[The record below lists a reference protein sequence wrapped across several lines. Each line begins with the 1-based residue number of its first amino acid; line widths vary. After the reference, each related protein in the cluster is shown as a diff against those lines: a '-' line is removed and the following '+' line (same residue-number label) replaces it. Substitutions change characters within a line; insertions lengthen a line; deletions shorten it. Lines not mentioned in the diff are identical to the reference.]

1 MARVPVLEPRVSPN
15 IARDP
20 GLNIPDN
27 SGFLDEIG
35 RATEGVMDLS
45 LRTQRAERSKAVSEA
60 GFGLDADLKQFQ
72 LDHLDDP
79 EPETLP
85 KRFDDYFQARQAV
98 HEKALTDVDR
108 EAFNARSSLA
118 GQDFKIRVEERALL
132 ARNDRL
138 KADLNGRLA
147 SIQDQ
152 YGITDNPAERATM
165 LEAGFTRIDDLVESR
180 TISEVEGE
188 RLRNGL
194 LDNSMSNLAARSL
207 ETDPRS
213 LLNIDDDPNF
223 APMDS
228 DQRLAW
234 KVKAQN
240 EVERL
245 NREAKAERK
254 VQERE
259 YLAGFDA
266 FTGAIQN
273 GVTVSPVLELQY
285 SDDNIE
291 AHVSDP
297 GMRAVLKSSRD
308 IAIASRNDRE
318 LVATMTPEQQAAFFA
333 DMKQDA
339 LTPASTT
346 EGATIATMKL
356 QRLANL
362 RTIIADVEKARATDP
377 AYAAANTTGT
387 VGDAWT
393 AFRTEPTAENWSRY
407 RAGLAQTYADQGFY
421 GPAQKVLGNDFART
435 MAETVNSDWSINPE
449 QAAANLSN
457 LATATGDDWGRVF
470 SELQGAGLSKEAA
483 AIGFVAHDPR
493 LQQRLVTAG
502 RNGGMKGLEEL
513 VAKDTRDTIDDYL
526 MSDMSE
532 AIRQAGP
539 ANGSFMSKAVFA
551 AQSVA
556 YILARDGMGPKE
568 AARFAYKSV
577 IEGNFTV
584 VAESRI
590 EGLVP
595 ADFPEDQNIIGL
607 GAQEWFD
614 TQVGGYLNLTPETD
628 PNNFAVTQTPEGDW
642 VRSPRK
648 FAGATVS
655 PEKAIEIARNSG
667 WTDRNL
673 KEPLQRFATEAEA
686 RGTLTGAEF
695 VAGPLEIAPTLI
707 SAIGMEGVRPED
719 VIETAQRIVSN
730 SGFFTLSPDGR
741 SAVLMSDELGLPVE
755 VIGVDGTTI
764 TVPIDELKRLGVLR
778 ELKERDGRKFA
789 GEPKGKGGLGAIY
802 EAGQKFDA
810 SRSGNQT
817 PGPVNDG
824 PVSKGQMNRNID
836 PTTVQEGERSR

>member
-1 MARVPVLEPRVSPN
+1 MARVPVLEPRISPG

-35 RATEGVMDLS
+35 RAAEGVMDLS

-85 KRFDDYFQARQAV
+85 KRFDDYFQSRQAV

-108 EAFNARSSLA
+108 QAFNARSSLA
-118 GQDFKIRVEERALL
+118 GQDFKIRVEERALF
-132 ARNDRL
+132 ARNNRL

-147 SIQDQ
+147 SIQDT
-152 YGITDNPAERATM
+152 YGITENPAERATL
-165 LEAGFTRIDDLVESR
+165 LEAGFARIDDLVESR

-194 LDNSMSNLAARSL
+194 LDNSMSNLAARTL
-207 ETDPRS
+207 ETDPRN

-240 EVERL
+240 EVDRL
-245 NREAKAERK
+245 NKQAEQERK

-273 GVTVSPVLELQY
+273 GVTVSPVLEAQY
-285 SDDNIE
+285 SDDKIE
-291 AHVSDP
+291 ARVSDP

-333 DMKQDA
+333 DMKEDA
-339 LTPASTT
+339 LTPVSTT
-346 EGATIATMKL
+346 DGATIATMKL

-362 RTIIADVEKARATDP
+362 RTIIADVEKTRLTDP
-377 AYAAANTTGT
+377 AYAAANTTGN
-387 VGDAWT
+387 VGEAWRS
-393 AFRTEPTAENWSRY
+393 FSTEPTAENWTRY
-407 RAGLAQTYADQGFY
+407 RASLSQTYADQGFY
-421 GPAQKVLGNDFART
+421 GPAQKVLGNVFART

-449 QAAANLSN
+449 QAADNLSN
-457 LATATGDDWGRVF
+457 LAAATGGDWGRVF
-470 SELQGAGLSKEAA
+470 GELQGAGLSKEAA

-502 RNGGMKGLEEL
+502 RNGGMKTLEEL
-513 VAKDTRDTIDDYL
+513 VAKDRRDTIDDYL
-526 MSDMSE
+526 SSYMSE

-539 ANGSFMSKAVFA
+539 ANGDFMSKAVYA
-551 AQSVA
+551 SRSIA
-556 YILARDGMGPKE
+556 YILARDGMGPKD
-568 AARFAYKSV
+568 AARFAYDSV
-577 IEGNFTV
+577 VEGNFTV
-584 VAESRI
+584 VAEPRI
-590 EGLVP
+590 EGMVP
-595 ADFPEDQNIIGL
+595 ANFPEDSTIIGL
-607 GAQEWFD
+607 GAKEWFD

-642 VRSPRK
+642 VKAPRK

-655 PEKAIEIARNSG
+655 PERAIQIARETG
-667 WTDRNL
+667 WQDRNL
-673 KEPLQRFATEAEA
+673 KEPLERFATEAEA
-686 RGTLTGAEF
+686 RGTLTGTEF

-719 VIETAQRIVSN
+719 VIETARRIVSN

-755 VIGVDGTTI
+755 VIGADGTPI

-778 ELKERDGRKFA
+778 ELKDRDGREFA
-789 GEPKGKGGLGAIY
+789 GAPKGKGGLGAIY
-802 EAGQKFDA
+802 EAGQKFDE
-810 SRSGNQT
+810 SRTDNQT
-817 PGPVNDG
+817 PSPANDS
-824 PVSKGQMNRNID
+824 PTSKGQMGRNID
-836 PTTVQEGERSR
+836 PATVKGGERSR